1 MLKECFVAQCFDN
14 GVYDR
19 RYRETFA
26 PAIQDAGATPVRAD
40 DKLGTIPIIE
50 SIETSLRRSAVAFAE
65 VSEDNPNVFLELGYA
80 LSLGIPTV
88 IVCDRAK
95 RNKLPFDIQH
105 RPIVFY
111 SAEAQ
116 SDFDK
121 LKTDITNN
129 IAAALSEAAERFR
142 PSSLMS
148 SFSDETSVDA
158 VKRLCLLELLDQD
171 LRSPDGSS
179 LWQLQK
185 GTVNSE
191 VSERMVALAIT
202 GLIAEGYVEKRTCTD
217 QDGDSYS
224 AISLSDQGR
233 KLVMR
238 EYAALMKEE
247 KDRLTQRSHFR
258 MDLGEEVP
266 F

>member
-40 DKLGTIPIIE
+40 EKLGTIPIIE
-50 SIETSLRRSAVAFAE
+50 TIEKSLRRSAVAFAE
-65 VSEDNPNVFLELGYA
+65 VSENNPNVFLELGYA
-80 LSLGIPTV
+80 LALGVPTV
-88 IVCDRAK
+88 IACDRAK
-95 RNKLPFDIQH
+95 RSKLPFDIQH
-105 RPIVFY
+105 RPIIFY

-121 LKTDITNN
+121 LRIDVTNN
-129 IAAALSEAAERFR
+129 ITAALSEAAEKLR

-148 SFSDETSVDA
+148 NSADEDSVDT

-202 GLIAEGYVEKRTCTD
+202 GLIAEGYVEKRICTD
-217 QDGDSYS
+217 QDGDNYS

-247 KDRLTQRSHFR
+247 KERLKQQNPFHVG
-258 MDLGEEVP
+258 MGDEVP